1 MHPASLWFLACR
13 DILIDPFDKIGHQRF
28 IISQG
33 LIATLFIMAALT
45 NWMAPAI
52 FEHLVGSDT

>member
-1 MHPASLWFLACR
+1 MACR